1 MIEQNTDTEMQLWEV
16 GRITNLSPVEKGKVE
31 IYAVRRRLQG
41 GGKIAEWH
49 SYHTPWWRRRCGYD
63 WRLLDIVVGNG
74 MEIFARVAVAAK
86 SRVDE
91 VKAKGSIGNRRDLL
105 LFEGIVPASFG
116 LVVLNALN
124 VSFPICW
131 CVLE

>member
-1 MIEQNTDTEMQLWEV
+1 
-16 GRITNLSPVEKGKVE
+16 
-31 IYAVRRRLQG
+31 
-41 GGKIAEWH
+41 
-49 SYHTPWWRRRCGYD
+49 
-63 WRLLDIVVGNG
+63 